1 MDIGNITKTQS
12 TIRAR
17 GGYMRVKVGLAL
29 GSGGLRGLAH
39 VGVLRALEREDIPI
53 DYIAGCSI
61 GSMIGALYC
70 AGHSPDTIIKLAKHL
85 KPRYWLDFVMPKLGI
100 ISGDKVLNTVRLLT
114 QQKKFS
120 ELNIPLAVVAT
131 EINNGR
137 EVVFTEGDVAE
148 AVRASTSVPG
158 IFVPHKIND
167 MTLVDGAVLNPTP
180 IDVVRNMGADVVI
193 AVDLAHAGVV
203 CNITNIFDVIIQS
216 IDIMERELLKR
227 RRRHCDIL
235 IQPDIAHVSP
245 SSFENIDECVRLG
258 EEATEKLMPEIK
270 KKIMSGGCILA
281 ESKNPTLQSLGQR

>member
-1 MDIGNITKTQS
+1 
-12 TIRAR
+12 
-17 GGYMRVKVGLAL
+17 MRVKIGLAL

-39 VGVLRALEREDIPI
+39 VGVLKALERENIPI

-70 AGHSPDTIIKLAKHL
+70 AGHSPDTIVKLAKHL
-85 KPRYWLDFVMPKLGI
+85 KPRYWLDFVIPKLGI
-100 ISGDKVLNTVRLLT
+100 ISGDKVLNTISLLT

-131 EINNGR
+131 EINHGR
-137 EVVFTEGDVAE
+137 EVVFTEGDVAQ

-158 IFVPHKIND
+158 VFVPHKID
-167 MTLVDGAVLNPTP
+167 EMMLVDGAVLNPTP
-180 IDVVRNMGADVVI
+180 IDIARSMGADVVI

-203 CNITNIFDVIIQS
+203 CNITNVFDVLIQS

-227 RRRHCDIL
+227 RRKNCDIL

-245 SSFENIDECVRLG
+245 SSFEAIDECVKLG
-258 EEATEKLMPEIK
+258 EEAADKVMLEIK
-270 KKIMSGGCILA
+270 RIINSGDCIA
-281 ESKNPTLQSLGQR
+281 GKGENPNHHTSN